1 VAGLAEHA
9 ASGSDRVE
17 RVALAGLPLPSQAAD
32 LEHPPLT
39 ADEESSKT
47 GAERTSALDREG
59 TPAGSVPIG
68 KTKHAFVTLAIC
80 DRGRLEH
87 HTAAS
92 HIDDRERVRVAVR
105 VNADH
110 LVQLICKHPH

>member
-1 VAGLAEHA
+1 LAEHA

-17 RVALAGLPLPSQAAD
+17 RVALAGAPLPAQPAD
-32 LEHPPLT
+32 LEHPLLL
-39 ADEESSKT
+39 ADEEASET

-59 TPAGSVPIG
+59 TPSRSVLIG
-68 KTKHAFVTLAIC
+68 KAKHACVTLAIC

-87 HTAAS
+87 HSAAA
-92 HIDDRERVRVAVR
+92 HVDDSERVRVAVR

-110 LVQLICKHPH
+110 VVQLICKHPH

>member
-1 VAGLAEHA
+1 M
-9 ASGSDRVE
+9 SGPCPEVRGRAPSPRTG
-17 RVALAGLPLPSQAAD
+17 RLPSQPAD
-32 LEHPPLT
+32 LEHPLLS
-39 ADEESSKT
+39 ADEESSET
-47 GAERTSALDREG
+47 RAERASALDREG
-59 TPAGSVPIG
+59 TPAGSVLIG

-92 HIDDRERVRVAVR
+92 HVDHRERVRVAVR

-110 LVQLICKHPH
+110 VVQLICKHPH

>member
-1 VAGLAEHA
+1 MAEHA
-9 ASGSDRVE
+9 ARGSDRIE

-32 LEHPPLT
+32 LEHPLLT
-39 ADEESSKT
+39 ADEEASET

-59 TPAGSVPIG
+59 TPAGRVLIG
-68 KTKHAFVTLAIC
+68 KPKHACVTLAIC

-87 HTAAS
+87 HTTTS
-92 HIDDRERVRVAVR
+92 HVDDRERVRVAVR

-110 LVQLICKHPH
+110 VVQLVCKHPH

>member
-1 VAGLAEHA
+1 M
-9 ASGSDRVE
+9 
-17 RVALAGLPLPSQAAD
+17 
-32 LEHPPLT
+32 
-39 ADEESSKT
+39 ADEESSET

-59 TPAGSVPIG
+59 TPSRSVLIG

-87 HTAAS
+87 HTAA
-92 HIDDRERVRVAVR
+92 HDVHDRERVRVAVR

-110 LVQLICKHPH
+110 VVQLICKHPH